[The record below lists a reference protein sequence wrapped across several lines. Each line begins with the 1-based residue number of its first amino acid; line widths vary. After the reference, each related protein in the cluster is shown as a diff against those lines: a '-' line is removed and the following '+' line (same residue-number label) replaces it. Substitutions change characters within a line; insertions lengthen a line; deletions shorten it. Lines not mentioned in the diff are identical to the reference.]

1 LKDDDEYEKKF
12 DKIDFF
18 KNNQKKIQL
27 NQQKDN
33 KIKNKIKNVFGII
46 THNKEL
52 INNKSNS
59 KYSDLSINELKK
71 NFDEIMGNLS
81 NNYKEKNRI
90 AITRSFKKQNLDN
103 FNSFNNEN
111 LSQGKTRNLIEKKL
125 FENKML
131 LNDLLPESGVG
142 NKKGY
147 TFNKKGN
154 NKKLSSSFSLNI
166 KKKYNN
172 KINPIRIS
180 NVYGINDFQ
189 SISKKC
195 DKINSPTITK
205 LIYY

>member
-1 LKDDDEYEKKF
+1 
-12 DKIDFF
+12 
-18 KNNQKKIQL
+18 
-27 NQQKDN
+27 
-33 KIKNKIKNVFGII
+33 
-46 THNKEL
+46 
-52 INNKSNS
+52 
-59 KYSDLSINELKK
+59 
-71 NFDEIMGNLS
+71 
-81 NNYKEKNRI
+81 
-90 AITRSFKKQNLDN
+90 
-103 FNSFNNEN
+103 
-111 LSQGKTRNLIEKKL
+111 
-125 FENKML
+125 ML

>member
-1 LKDDDEYEKKF
+1 MKDDDEYEKKF

-52 INNKSNS
+52 INNKLNS

-166 KKKYNN
+166 KNNN